1 MKIEYNSRSS
11 VVIEHNGRKARFFG
25 DLGSVGFRAF
35 ASSMT
40 WMLPHSRK
48 EPATEAENKL
58 LTN

>member
-1 MKIEYNSRSS
+1 MKIMHSGRSS

-25 DLGSVGFRAF
+25 DLGNVGFRAF

-48 EPATEAENKL
+48 EPATEAEIK
-58 LTN
+58 